1 MNKQEK
7 LLNAIDQ
14 IDEKY
19 LAEAI
24 NYKRKPVKK
33 KWWIAVAASAAAFVV
48 IFSMGCVTHPAFA
61 EKVPLVGKVFADLG
75 DSLGYGGD
83 YEKYAETVKNKKT
96 GEKKLAKTVNGVTV
110 TLDETYCNDYELF
123 ISLTIDSEKAFPV
136 EKIQT
141 YDDGTYLYTRDTTVN
156 TDFKELGTGMHEID
170 GKFVNDHKYE
180 GVIRLDLNTPVRS
193 VRRNGKIYLV
203 DSSGHETEVDGDQSA
218 YEKQSVPENFS
229 VDMSIGK
236 IMADIGTS
244 GDTYEAD
251 GPWDFSFDVTV
262 NNDKTEKKELTADT
276 ADGMTITVIK
286 TPFDISYRA
295 DTLEHSYDYEVLF
308 TDRDGKLLTYKG
320 GLSRDVAVN
329 GSDISELGVFVMKRD
344 TYEKEEDRILKA
356 KENASELL
364 KSVSIWSQKLN

>member
-1 MNKQEK
+1 MNKKEK

-24 NYKRKPVKK
+24 NYKRKPAKK
-33 KWWIAVAASAAAFVV
+33 KWWVAAVASAAAFVV

-83 YEKYAETVKNKKT
+83 YEKYAKPVKNKKT

-110 TLDETYCNDYELF
+110 TLDETYCNDHELF

-193 VRRNGKIYLV
+193 
-203 DSSGHETEVDGDQSA
+203 
-218 YEKQSVPENFS
+218 
-229 VDMSIGK
+229 
-236 IMADIGTS
+236 
-244 GDTYEAD
+244 
-251 GPWDFSFDVTV
+251 
-262 NNDKTEKKELTADT
+262 
-276 ADGMTITVIK
+276 
-286 TPFDISYRA
+286 
-295 DTLEHSYDYEVLF
+295 
-308 TDRDGKLLTYKG
+308 
-320 GLSRDVAVN
+320 
-329 GSDISELGVFVMKRD
+329 
-344 TYEKEEDRILKA
+344 
-356 KENASELL
+356 
-364 KSVSIWSQKLN
+364 